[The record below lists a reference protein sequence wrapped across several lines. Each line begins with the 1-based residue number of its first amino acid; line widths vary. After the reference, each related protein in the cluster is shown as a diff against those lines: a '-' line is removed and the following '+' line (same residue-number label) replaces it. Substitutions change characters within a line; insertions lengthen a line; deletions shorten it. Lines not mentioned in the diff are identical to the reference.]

1 MRGSDRTR
9 DSGHDQ
15 QEGGVV
21 RNTQYTVAIAGATG
35 AVGETMI
42 RLLEERHFPVRRLRL
57 LASERSQGKALA
69 FRGEE
74 IKVERLTAGSS
85 HGTEIALFS
94 AGASRSQEFAPAAV
108 EAGAVVIDN
117 SSAFRMEPDVPLVV
131 PEINPQAIAGY
142 KARGII
148 ANPNCT
154 TIVMVM
160 PLKPLHDYG
169 QVTRVIASS
178 YQAVSGAGAK
188 GIEELRRQTLA
199 WAKGDPIEVKAF
211 PHQIAFNLF
220 PHIDVFQPNGYTKE
234 ELKLVF
240 ETRKIL
246 GDDSIR
252 VSPTTVRV
260 PVFTAHS
267 VSVNV
272 ETKRRIGAQKA
283 RELLSQMPGLQ
294 VIDEPERARYPMPIL
309 AAGKDDCF
317 VGRIRED
324 LSNDHALNLW
334 VVGDQLRKGA
344 ALNAI
349 QIAELLVDRYLEATR
364 SPERSLLN
372 RSAQSAL
379 LFVFPAIDADL

>member
-1 MRGSDRTR
+1 MRK
-9 DSGHDQ
+9 
-15 QEGGVV
+15 EGG
-21 RNTQYTVAIAGATG
+21 YVASKQFSVAVAGATG
-35 AVGETMI
+35 AVGETML
-42 RLLEERHFPVRRLRL
+42 RLLEERNFPVRRLRL
-57 LASERSQGKALA
+57 LASERSEGKALT

-74 IKVERLTAGSS
+74 IKVERLTAGSF

-94 AGASRSQEFAPAAV
+94 AGAPRSKEFAQAAV

-117 SSAFRMEPDVPLVV
+117 SSAFRMESDVPLVV
-131 PEINPQAIAGY
+131 PEINPHAVAGY

-188 GIEELRRQTLA
+188 GIEELKRQILA
-199 WAKGDPIEVKAF
+199 WAKGEPIEVKIF
-211 PHQIAFNLF
+211 PHQIAFNLL
-220 PHIDVFQPNGYTKE
+220 PHIDAFQPNRYTKE

-246 GDDSIR
+246 GDESIR

-272 ETKRRIGAQKA
+272 ETKRKIGVEKA
-283 RELLSQMPGLQ
+283 RELLSSMPGLQ
-294 VIDEPERARYPMPIL
+294 VIDKPELGHYPMPIF
-309 AAGKDDCF
+309 AAGQDDCF

-324 LSNDHALNLW
+324 LSNDHALNFW

-349 QIAELLVDRYLEATR
+349 QIAELLVARHL
-364 SPERSLLN
+364 
-372 RSAQSAL
+372 
-379 LFVFPAIDADL
+379 

>member
-1 MRGSDRTR
+1 MANRT
-9 DSGHDQ
+9 
-15 QEGGVV
+15 
-21 RNTQYTVAIAGATG
+21 YTVAVVGATG
-35 AVGETMI
+35 AVGETML
-42 RLLEERHFPVRRLRL
+42 RLLEERNFPVRRLKL
-57 LASERSQGKALA
+57 LASERSAETSLT

-74 IKVERLTAGSS
+74 IKVERLGDSS
-85 HGTEIALFS
+85 FQGIDIALFS
-94 AGASRSQEFAPAAV
+94 AGATRSHEFAPAAV
-108 EAGAVVIDN
+108 KAGAVVIDN
-117 SSAFRMEPDVPLVV
+117 SSAFRMEPDIPLVV
-131 PEINPQAIAGY
+131 PEINPEALAGY
-142 KARGII
+142 QARGII

-154 TIVMVM
+154 TIVMLM

-169 QVTRVIASS
+169 RVRRVIASS

-199 WAKGDPIEVKAF
+199 WAEGKPITISAF
-211 PHQIAFNLF
+211 PKQIAFNVI
-220 PHIDVFQPNGYTKE
+220 PHIDAFQPNGYTKE

-246 GDDSIR
+246 GDESIG

-267 VSVNV
+267 VSMNV
-272 ETKRRIGAQKA
+272 ETERKIGVDKA
-283 RELLSQMPGLQ
+283 KELLSQMPGLV
-294 VIDEPERARYPMPIL
+294 VIDEPEADRYPMPL
-309 AAGKDDCF
+309 FAAGKDDCF

-349 QIAELLVDRYLEATR
+349 QIAELLVDRYL
-364 SPERSLLN
+364 
-372 RSAQSAL
+372 
-379 LFVFPAIDADL
+379 

>member
-1 MRGSDRTR
+1 MSRKTYAVA
-9 DSGHDQ
+9 
-15 QEGGVV
+15 VV
-21 RNTQYTVAIAGATG
+21 GATG
-35 AVGETMI
+35 AVGETMLRI
-42 RLLEERHFPVRRLRL
+42 LEERDFPIRAIKL
-57 LASERSQGKALA
+57 LASERSQAKVLA

-74 IKVERLTAGSS
+74 IKVERLDHGSF

-94 AGASRSQEFAPAAV
+94 AGATRSQEFAGSAV

-131 PEINPQAIAGY
+131 PEVNPETLAGY
-142 KARGII
+142 TARGII

-169 QVTRVIASS
+169 RVIRVVASS
-178 YQAVSGAGAK
+178 YQAVSGAGKK
-188 GIEELRRQTLA
+188 GIDELRRQAAAYLRGEA
-199 WAKGDPIEVKAF
+199 IEVTAF
-211 PHQIAFNLF
+211 PQQIAFNLF
-220 PHIDVFQPNGYTKE
+220 PHIDAFQPSGYSKE

-246 GDDSIR
+246 GDESIR
-252 VSPTTVRV
+252 VSPTAVRV

-267 VSVNV
+267 VSMNV
-272 ETKRRIGAQKA
+272 ETERRIGAAKA
-283 RELLSQMPGLQ
+283 RELLSRMPGLR
-294 VIDEPERARYPMPIL
+294 VMDEPARDLYPTPIL
-309 AAGKDDCF
+309 AAGRDDCL

-349 QIAELLVDRYLEATR
+349 QIAELLVDRYL
-364 SPERSLLN
+364 
-372 RSAQSAL
+372 
-379 LFVFPAIDADL
+379 

>member
-1 MRGSDRTR
+1 MSKT
-9 DSGHDQ
+9 
-15 QEGGVV
+15 
-21 RNTQYTVAIAGATG
+21 YTVAVAGATG
-35 AVGETMI
+35 AVGETMLQ
-42 RLLEERHFPVRRLRL
+42 LLEERDFPVRQLKL
-57 LASERSQGKALA
+57 LASERSVGKSLT

-74 IKVERLTAGSS
+74 IKVERLGESS
-85 HGTEIALFS
+85 FQGIEIALFS
-94 AGASRSQEFAPAAV
+94 AGAARSHEFAPSAAK
-108 EAGAVVIDN
+108 AGAVVIDN
-117 SSAFRMEPDVPLVV
+117 SSAFRMEPDIPLVV
-131 PEINPQAIAGY
+131 PEINPDTLAGY
-142 KARGII
+142 RTRGII

-154 TIVMVM
+154 TIVMLM

-169 QVTRVIASS
+169 RVRRVIATS

-199 WAKGDPIEVKAF
+199 WAGGRPIEISAF
-211 PHQIAFNLF
+211 PKQIAFNVI
-220 PHIDVFQPNGYTKE
+220 PHIDTFQPNGYTKE

-246 GDDSIR
+246 GDEAIG

-267 VSVNV
+267 IAMNV
-272 ETKRRIGAQKA
+272 ETERKIEVDEAK
-283 RELLSQMPGLQ
+283 ELLSTMPGL
-294 VIDEPERARYPMPIL
+294 VVFDEPEAGRYPMPLL
-309 AAGKDDCF
+309 AAGKDECF

-349 QIAELLVDRYLEATR
+349 QIAELLVNRYL
-364 SPERSLLN
+364 
-372 RSAQSAL
+372 
-379 LFVFPAIDADL
+379 

>member
-1 MRGSDRTR
+1 M
-9 DSGHDQ
+9 
-15 QEGGVV
+15 
-21 RNTQYTVAIAGATG
+21 
-35 AVGETMI
+35 
-42 RLLEERHFPVRRLRL
+42 
-57 LASERSQGKALA
+57 
-69 FRGEE
+69 
-74 IKVERLTAGSS
+74 
-85 HGTEIALFS
+85 
-94 AGASRSQEFAPAAV
+94 AV

-131 PEINPQAIAGY
+131 PEINPHAVAGY

-169 QVTRVIASS
+169 QVTRVVASS
-178 YQAVSGAGAK
+178 YQAVSGAGKK
-188 GIEELRRQTLA
+188 GIEELRRQTSA
-199 WAKGDPIEVKAF
+199 WVKGEPIEVEAF

-220 PHIDVFQPNGYTKE
+220 PHIDEFQPNGYTRE

-246 GDDSIR
+246 GDGSIR

-267 VSVNV
+267 VSMNV
-272 ETKRRIGAQKA
+272 ETKRKISVEKA
-283 RELLSQMPGLQ
+283 RELLSKMPGLQ
-294 VIDEPERARYPMPIL
+294 VIDDPDQGLYPMPIL

-317 VGRIRED
+317 VGRLRED

-349 QIAELLVDRYLEATR
+349 QIAELLVARHL
-364 SPERSLLN
+364 
-372 RSAQSAL
+372 
-379 LFVFPAIDADL
+379 